1 VKAFDEWV
9 LTQKGRLG
17 NLGFVGS
24 QRRKDAKDAEAL
36 RFWEK
41 GRKD

>member
-1 VKAFDEWV
+1 
-9 LTQKGRLG
+9 LG
-17 NLGFVGS
+17 KRKERFRDARGLRDIGFVGS

-41 GRKD
+41 GRKG